1 MKQVRL
7 GPQKTLLQKISRDRA
22 WLIMLIIPFLYY
34 VVYRYVPMYGVI
46 IAFKDFS
53 IARGVFR
60 SEWVGL
66 KWFLQFFRSY
76 YFFRLLR
83 NTFLISLYSFV
94 FGFPVPIIFALML
107 NEVRFGGYKRVVQ
120 TISYLPHFISMVIVV
135 GMMVNFLSP
144 TGGLVNVAI
153 ERLGG
158 EPISFMSETR
168 WFRALYVGSGIWQT
182 FGFGSIIYLAAIAG
196 INLELYDAAEADG
209 CTRLQ
214 KIRHITI
221 PGISST
227 IMILLILRMG
237 RMLSVGF
244 EKILLMYSE
253 ATYEVADV
261 ISTYVY
267 RRGIISG
274 EYSFATAVGLFNS
287 LVNLVFLTLFNRLAR
302 KYSETS
308 LW

>member
-1 MKQVRL
+1 
-7 GPQKTLLQKISRDRA
+7 
-22 WLIMLIIPFLYY
+22 MLIIPFLYY
-34 VVYRYVPMYGVI
+34 VVYRYIPMYGVI
-46 IAFKDFS
+46 IAFKKFS
-53 IARGVFR
+53 IARGVMR
-60 SEWVGL
+60 SDWVGL

-76 YFFRLLR
+76 YFSRLVR
-83 NTFLISLYSFV
+83 NTFLISLYSLL

-107 NEVRFGGYKRVVQ
+107 NEVRQLGYKRMVQ
-120 TISYLPHFISMVIVV
+120 TISYLPHFISVVIVV
-135 GMMVNFLSP
+135 GMMVSFLSP
-144 TGGLVNVAI
+144 AGGLVNVVI

-158 EPISFMSETR
+158 ETKSFMSDLR
-168 WFRALYVGSGIWQT
+168 WFRALYVGSGIWQQ

-196 INLELYDAAEADG
+196 INVELYDAAEADG

-221 PGISST
+221 PGIAST

-244 EKILLMYSE
+244 EKVLLMYSE

-267 RRGIISG
+267 RRGIIGG

-287 LVNLVFLTLFNRLAR
+287 VVNLVFLTVFNWLAR

>member
-1 MKQVRL
+1 
-7 GPQKTLLQKISRDRA
+7 
-22 WLIMLIIPFLYY
+22 MLIIPFLYY
-34 VVYRYVPMYGVI
+34 VVYRYIPMYGVI
-46 IAFKDFS
+46 IAFKKFS
-53 IARGVFR
+53 IARGVMR
-60 SEWVGL
+60 SDWVGL

-76 YFFRLLR
+76 YFSRLVR
-83 NTFLISLYSFV
+83 NTFLISLYSLL

-107 NEVRFGGYKRVVQ
+107 NEVRQLGYKRMVQ
-120 TISYLPHFISMVIVV
+120 TISYLPHFISVVIVV
-135 GMMVNFLSP
+135 GMMVSFLSP
-144 TGGLVNVAI
+144 AGGLVNVVI

-158 EPISFMSETR
+158 ETKSFMSDLR
-168 WFRALYVGSGIWQT
+168 WFRALYVGSGIWQQ

-196 INLELYDAAEADG
+196 INVELYDAAEADG

-221 PGISST
+221 PGIAST

-244 EKILLMYSE
+244 EKVLLMYSE

-267 RRGIISG
+267 RRGIIG
-274 EYSFATAVGLFNS
+274 GGYSFATAVGLFNS
-287 LVNLVFLTLFNRLAR
+287 VVNLVFLTVFNWLAR